1 MGRADSDNAGGSG
14 NTGGGGG
21 SSGGG
26 SSSSDGR
33 GNNTPGRN
41 ARGSNTNSSVGPGNN
56 TPGPMTGNN
65 RRGDR
70 ISNDTGGRGSNTPGS
85 NPRGSNRNPAT
96 GAGNNT
102 PGPRTSANRRGDRV
116 SEDGRANPGG
126 MNGVSA
132 IAGGTESED
141 DGMLSGVVDSF
152 KSALDSM
159 FGDDDATT
167 AESIRS
173 LRDLDKQI
181 TQSQLSKSILG
192 DEDASLENAINAET
206 EAGGFSRIASAALSV
221 FGGIPG
227 FAVGQVGKSLSKA
240 KKASDTISDL
250 NNTGMNLDDSFSSSA
265 ATQARGLGV
274 NNVVGG
280 LVSNTLGPLGAKIG
294 KYGPAV
300 TGIMSSEVAKK
311 AGDVAMRDM
320 PSTASS
326 TNPSGLNQ
334 SVTGGRGQNTPSGAP
349 SNPAGIASTTPAQ
362 TTGKISGFAGGYDYG
377 IDSSRGFNAYGS
389 YATRFFG

>member
-1 MGRADSDNAGGSG
+1 
-14 NTGGGGG
+14 
-21 SSGGG
+21 
-26 SSSSDGR
+26 
-33 GNNTPGRN
+33 
-41 ARGSNTNSSVGPGNN
+41 
-56 TPGPMTGNN
+56 
-65 RRGDR
+65 
-70 ISNDTGGRGSNTPGS
+70 
-85 NPRGSNRNPAT
+85 
-96 GAGNNT
+96 
-102 PGPRTSANRRGDRV
+102 
-116 SEDGRANPGG
+116 

-159 FGDDDATT
+159 FGDDDLTT

-206 EAGGFSRIASAALSV
+206 EAGGFARIASAALSV
-221 FGGIPG
+221 FGGPVG
-227 FAVGQVGKSLSKA
+227 FAVGEAGKALNKA
-240 KKASDTISDL
+240 RNASNEIGDL
-250 NNTGMNLDDSFSSSA
+250 NTTVGMNLDDSFSSSMK
-265 ATQARGLGV
+265 TQALGLGV
-274 NNVVGG
+274 NNVVGA

-294 KYGPAV
+294 KYGTAA
-300 TGIMSSEVAKK
+300 TGILSSGMADKM
-311 AGDVAMRDM
+311 ADVSMRDM

-362 TTGKISGFAGGYDYG
+362 TTGKMSGFAGGYDYG